1 MGTGRSVSEPN
12 GKLIY
17 HSYPFKKRPRKGQAS
32 TSYQTICMQT
42 HEIVNH
48 IGLKVDFFENN
59 KILLFNILLNK
70 ALLSEKNNYY
80 FPSPK
85 LKYF

>member
-17 HSYPFKKRPRKGQAS
+17 HSYPFKKKAKERPS

-48 IGLKVDFFENN
+48 IGLKVDFFEND

-70 ALLSEKNNYY
+70 ALLSEKN
-80 FPSPK
+80 
-85 LKYF
+85 